1 MTRPTVISTLLAI
14 SLVAASSCG
23 YDSTSPTYN
32 PPPPPPPP
40 PDSTAPNG
48 LWTAAASNPT
58 ILRLA
63 SSQLVSNGAITPAT
77 EIFTSS
83 AELFNLNGVAFD
95 SDGTMW
101 VTSESDSVLV
111 GFSPTTLGKHGFAV
125 ANTRIASVAGSL
137 SGPTSVA
144 FDAQHRLWVA
154 NSANGTI
161 VRFDRDQL
169 STSGAPVPAVI
180 ISGLRHPGS
189 LAFDATGSIWIS
201 DTQAQNVVSFSPGQ
215 LSASGSPAPRIV
227 LSAVGNSGASPAGI
241 AFDAQGNLWV
251 ADAALQRLVSYN
263 PQQLSTSGSPA
274 PHVTISSH
282 EGSLLVA
289 TGLAFD
295 ADGSLWV
302 IEGSGTLEK
311 FTRESL
317 AVSGAPSPSVH
328 LKLKR
333 YVLFWSL
340 AFWPKPAGLPLN

>member
-1 MTRPTVISTLLAI
+1 MVFVT
-14 SLVAASSCG
+14 SSCS
-23 YDSTSPTYN
+23 YDSTAPYT
-32 PPPPPPPP
+32 PPPLHPPP
-40 PDSTAPNG
+40 PDTAAPNG

-63 SSQLVSNGAITPAT
+63 ASQLTANGAITPAT

-95 SDGTMW
+95 NDGTMW

-111 GFSPTTLGKHGFAV
+111 GFSPATLGKHGSVV
-125 ANTRIASVAGSL
+125 ANTRISSVAGSL

-144 FDAQHRLWVA
+144 FDSQHRLWVA
-154 NSANGTI
+154 NAANGTI

-169 STSGAPVPAVI
+169 TTGGAPVPAI
-180 ISGLRHPGS
+180 TISGLSHPGS
-189 LAFDATGSIWIS
+189 LAFDAAGSIWIS
-201 DTQAQNVVSFSPGQ
+201 DTREQSILSLTSAQ
-215 LSASGSPAPRIV
+215 LATSGSPAPRVV
-227 LSAVGNSGASPAGI
+227 LSMARDSLASPSGI

-251 ADAALQRLVSYN
+251 ADAALQRLVSFS
-263 PQQLSTSGSPA
+263 PQQQSTSGSPA

-282 EGSLLVA
+282 GGSLVVA

-302 IEGSGTLEK
+302 VTGSGALEK
-311 FTRESL
+311 FPRASL
-317 AVSGAPSPSVH
+317 TLSGAPSPSVR
-328 LKLKR
+328 LELKR